1 MAPPDG
7 HGSLAAGELLLLLG
21 DRRRAA
27 QRLLDKRILFFGGKG
42 GVGKTTCSAAV
53 ALAASRTGRRVL
65 LVSTDPAHST
75 SDIFERPFTSEER
88 EILPNLF
95 GLEIDAEFEA
105 GRYVADVK
113 EQVAKMFSPS
123 VVGAANRQIDLAA
136 SMPGVGDVALFERLT
151 QIVAARESAYD
162 LVVFDTAP
170 TGHTVRL
177 LQMPELLRTWIDALA
192 GQRRRAVERDRAIR
206 VDESESTE
214 DEPDPI
220 VVALARRRQR
230 LEEVRARLVDHRDT
244 SFVLVLVPERLPIE
258 ETARAA
264 AALVESGIE
273 VGTLIVNRALPDGLE
288 GEFYAARRRQEAVY
302 RREIDERFAALDRIV
317 VAQLESDVYG
327 VARLERI
334 SAQIFG

>member
-1 MAPPDG
+1 VAPPDG

-21 DRRRAA
+21 DQRRAA

-95 GLEIDAEFEA
+95 GLEIDAAFEA

-113 EQVAKMFSPS
+113 AQVAKMFSPS
-123 VVGAANRQIDLAA
+123 VLGAAHRQIDLAA

-192 GQRRRAVERDRAIR
+192 GQRRRAVERDRAIQ
-206 VDESESTE
+206 VDDSESTE

-230 LEEVRARLVDHRDT
+230 LEEVRTRLVEHRDT

-258 ETARAA
+258 ESARAA
-264 AALVESGIE
+264 AALGESGID
-273 VGTLIVNRALPDGLE
+273 VGSLIVNRVLPDGLE

-317 VAQLESDVYG
+317 IAQLESDVYG

-334 SAQIFG
+334 SAQFFG

>member
-1 MAPPDG
+1 L
-7 HGSLAAGELLLLLG
+7 LA
-21 DRRRAA
+21 DKNRRAA

-53 ALAASRTGRRVL
+53 ALAASRSGRKVL

-75 SDIFERPFTSEER
+75 SDIFERPFAREAR

-95 GLEIDAEFEA
+95 GLEIDADFEA
-105 GRYVADVK
+105 ARYVADVK
-113 EQVAKMFSPS
+113 DQVAKMFSPAI
-123 VVGAANRQIDLAA
+123 VGAATRQIDLAA
-136 SMPGVGDVALFERLT
+136 SMPGVGDIALFDRLT
-151 QIVAARESAYD
+151 RIIAARDSAYD

-192 GQRRRAVERDRAIR
+192 VQRRQAVARDRDRRQAADG
-206 VDESESTE
+206 VPD
-214 DEPDPI
+214 DEPDAI
-220 VVALARRRQR
+220 VVALERRRDR
-230 LEEVRARLVDHRDT
+230 LEQVRARLIDRADT

-264 AALVESGIE
+264 AALSDAGIAIGA
-273 VGTLIVNRALPDGLE
+273 VVVNRVLPDGLE
-288 GEFYAARRRQEAVY
+288 GEFYASRRRQEAVY
-302 RREIDERFAALDRIV
+302 RTEIDTRFAALDRIV
-317 VAQLESDVYG
+317 IAQLESDVYG
-327 VARLERI
+327 VSRLERI

>member
-1 MAPPDG
+1 M
-7 HGSLAAGELLLLLG
+7 LLG
-21 DRRRAA
+21 DQRRAA

-95 GLEIDAEFEA
+95 GLEIDAAFEA
-105 GRYVADVK
+105 GRYVAGVK
-113 EQVAKMFSPS
+113 AQIAKMFSPS
-123 VVGAANRQIDLAA
+123 VLGAAHRQIDLAA

-192 GQRRRAVERDRAIR
+192 GQRRRAVERDRAIQ
-206 VDESESTE
+206 VDDSESTE

-230 LEEVRARLVDHRDT
+230 LEEVRTRLVEHRDT

-258 ETARAA
+258 ESARAA
-264 AALVESGIE
+264 AALGESGID
-273 VGTLIVNRALPDGLE
+273 VSSLIVNRVLPDGLE

-302 RREIDERFAALDRIV
+302 RREIDERFATLDRIV
-317 VAQLESDVYG
+317 IAQLESDVYG

>member
-1 MAPPDG
+1 
-7 HGSLAAGELLLLLG
+7 LLLG
-21 DRRRAA
+21 DQRRAA

-95 GLEIDAEFEA
+95 GLEIDAAFEA
-105 GRYVADVK
+105 GRYVAGVK
-113 EQVAKMFSPS
+113 AQIAKMFSPS
-123 VVGAANRQIDLAA
+123 VLGAAHRQIDLAA

-192 GQRRRAVERDRAIR
+192 GQRRRAVERDRTIR
-206 VDESESTE
+206 VDESGSTE

-230 LEEVRARLVDHRDT
+230 LEEVRTRLVEHRDT

-264 AALVESGIE
+264 AALGESGID
-273 VGTLIVNRALPDGLE
+273 VGSLIVNRVLPDGLE

-317 VAQLESDVYG
+317 IAQLESDVYG

>member
-1 MAPPDG
+1 
-7 HGSLAAGELLLLLG
+7 LLLG
-21 DRRRAA
+21 DQRRAA

-95 GLEIDAEFEA
+95 GLEIDAAFEA

-113 EQVAKMFSPS
+113 AQVAKMFSPS
-123 VVGAANRQIDLAA
+123 VLGAAHRQIDLAA

-192 GQRRRAVERDRAIR
+192 GQRRRAVERDRAIQ
-206 VDESESTE
+206 VDDSESTE

-230 LEEVRARLVDHRDT
+230 LEEVRTRLVEHRDT
-244 SFVLVLVPERLPIE
+244 SFVLVLVPERLAIE
-258 ETARAA
+258 ESARAA
-264 AALVESGIE
+264 AALGESGID
-273 VGTLIVNRALPDGLE
+273 VGSLIVNRVLPDGLE

-317 VAQLESDVYG
+317 IAQLESDVYG

>member
-1 MAPPDG
+1 
-7 HGSLAAGELLLLLG
+7 LLT
-21 DRRRAA
+21 DPRRAA
-27 QRLLDKRILFFGGKG
+27 RRLLDKRILFFGGKG

-53 ALAASRTGRRVL
+53 ALFASRNGRRVL

-75 SDIFERPFTSEER
+75 SDIFERPFTRDETQ
-88 EILPNLF
+88 ILPNLF

-105 GRYVADVK
+105 RRYVADVK
-113 EQVAKMFSPS
+113 EQVSRMFSPS
-123 VVGAANRQIDLAA
+123 AVGAANRQIDLAA

-151 QIVAARESAYD
+151 QIIAARESAYD

-170 TGHTVRL
+170 SGHTIRL

-192 GQRRRAVERDRAIR
+192 GQRRQAVARDRETRGSDPDAA
-206 VDESESTE
+206 D

-220 VVALARRRQR
+220 VLALARRRQR
-230 LEEVRARLVDHRDT
+230 LEEVRLRLVEHRDT

-264 AALVESGIE
+264 TALRESGID
-273 VGTLIVNRALPDGLE
+273 VGSLIVNRVLPEGLE
-288 GEFYAARRRQEAVY
+288 GDFYMARRRQEAIY
-302 RREIDERFAALDRIV
+302 RHEIDERFAALDRIV

-327 VARLERI
+327 IDRLERV

>member
-1 MAPPDG
+1 
-7 HGSLAAGELLLLLG
+7 LLLG
-21 DRRRAA
+21 ESRRAA
-27 QRLLDKRILFFGGKG
+27 RRLLDKRILFFGGKG

-75 SDIFERPFTSEER
+75 SDIFELPFTSEER

-95 GLEIDAEFEA
+95 GLEIDSAFEA

-151 QIVAARESAYD
+151 QIVAAREPAYD

-192 GQRRRAVERDRAIR
+192 GQRRRAVERDRATR
-206 VDESESTE
+206 VGDPDSADD

-230 LEEVRARLVDHRDT
+230 LEEVRARLVERGDT

-264 AALVESGIE
+264 AALGECGIE
-273 VGTLIVNRALPDGLE
+273 VASLIVNRVLPDGLE
-288 GEFYAARRRQEAVY
+288 GEFYVARRRQEAVY

-317 VAQLESDVYG
+317 IAQLESDVYG

>member
-1 MAPPDG
+1 
-7 HGSLAAGELLLLLG
+7 
-21 DRRRAA
+21 
-27 QRLLDKRILFFGGKG
+27 
-42 GVGKTTCSAAV
+42 
-53 ALAASRTGRRVL
+53 
-65 LVSTDPAHST
+65 
-75 SDIFERPFTSEER
+75 
-88 EILPNLF
+88 
-95 GLEIDAEFEA
+95 
-105 GRYVADVK
+105 
-113 EQVAKMFSPS
+113 MFSPS
-123 VVGAANRQIDLAA
+123 VLGAAHRQIDLAA

-192 GQRRRAVERDRAIR
+192 GQRRRAIERDRAIQ
-206 VDESESTE
+206 VDDSESAE

-230 LEEVRARLVDHRDT
+230 LEEVRTRLVEHRDT

-258 ETARAA
+258 ESARAA
-264 AALVESGIE
+264 AALAESGID
-273 VGTLIVNRALPDGLE
+273 VGSLIVNRVLPDGLE

-317 VAQLESDVYG
+317 IAQLESDVYG

>member
-95 GLEIDAEFEA
+95 GLEIDAEFVA

-206 VDESESTE
+206 VDDSESTE

-230 LEEVRARLVDHRDT
+230 LAEVRARLVDHRDT

-273 VGTLIVNRALPDGLE
+273 VGSLIVNRVLPDGLE
-288 GEFYAARRRQEAVY
+288 GEFYVARRRQEAVY

-317 VAQLESDVYG
+317 IAQLESDVYG
-327 VARLERI
+327 IARLERI

>member
-1 MAPPDG
+1 M
-7 HGSLAAGELLLLLG
+7 LLG
-21 DRRRAA
+21 DQRRAA

-95 GLEIDAEFEA
+95 GLEIDAAFEA

-113 EQVAKMFSPS
+113 AQVAKMFSPS
-123 VVGAANRQIDLAA
+123 VLGAAHRQIDLAA

-192 GQRRRAVERDRAIR
+192 GQRRRAVERDRAR
-206 VDESESTE
+206 EVDDSGSTE

-230 LEEVRARLVDHRDT
+230 LEEVRTRLVEHRDT

-258 ETARAA
+258 ESARAA
-264 AALVESGIE
+264 AALGESGID
-273 VGTLIVNRALPDGLE
+273 VGSLIVNRVLPDGLE

-317 VAQLESDVYG
+317 IAQLESDVYG

>member
-1 MAPPDG
+1 
-7 HGSLAAGELLLLLG
+7 LLTNP
-21 DRRRAA
+21 RRAG
-27 QRLLDKRILFFGGKG
+27 RHLLEKRILFFGGKG
-42 GVGKTTCSAAV
+42 GVGKTTCSSAV

-75 SDIFERPFTSEER
+75 SDIFEQSFTREER

-113 EQVAKMFSPS
+113 AQVATLFSPAIIR
-123 VVGAANRQIDLAA
+123 AANRQIDLAA
-136 SMPGVGDVALFERLT
+136 SMPGVADVALFDRLT
-151 QIVAARESAYD
+151 QIIASREPAYD

-177 LQMPELLRTWIDALA
+177 LQMPELLQTWIGALSA
-192 GQRRRAVERDRAIR
+192 HRRQAVIRDLETR
-206 VDESESTE
+206 VDEAGEADDQF

-220 VVALARRRQR
+220 LVALERRRQR
-230 LEEVRARLVDHRDT
+230 LDDVRARLTQRQSA

-264 AALVESGIE
+264 ASLRAAGID
-273 VGTLIVNRALPDGLE
+273 VGSVIVNRVLPEGLE
-288 GEFYAARRRQEAVY
+288 GDFYEARRRQEAIY
-302 RREIDERFAALDRIV
+302 RREIDERFAPMDRIV